1 MRSGITI
8 QVFPILIGMKT
19 KMKKMN
25 KIWNNFTYFFRRKY
39 RQISRVIDFLP
50 LIWKGFDFDY
60 RYSIDLFKHQLKR
73 TADHLE
79 SDKAMSMSAGD
90 NAKRIRTAV
99 ELLEKVYDDEYGMEY
114 MDTIEKL
121 YGKTHYDFV
130 NLGEVS
136 KRTGE
141 ELYELKLRNENA
153 VDEQHQKEI
162 DEVRKQM
169 MLHSIDKQEK
179 AEELVWKFISHNIRR
194 WWD

>member
-1 MRSGITI
+1 MDMRYW
-8 QVFPILIGMKT
+8 FK
-19 KMKKMN
+19 
-25 KIWNNFTYFFRRKY
+25 RKY
-39 RQISRVIDFLP
+39 RQIERTLSFLP
-50 LIWKGFDFDY
+50 LIWKGYDWDY
-60 RYSIDLFKHQLKR
+60 RYAIDLFQHQLKR
-73 TADHLE
+73 TEKSIRENGNHVGNHNTA
-79 SDKAMSMSAGD
+79 S
-90 NAKRIRTAV
+90 RIRTAIR
-99 ELLEKVYDDEYGMEY
+99 LMDKVYDEEYGMEY

-162 DEVRKQM
+162 DKVRKQM
-169 MLHSIDKQEK
+169 RLHSIDKQK
-179 AEELVWKFISHNIRR
+179 RAHKLLWDFIEHNIQR